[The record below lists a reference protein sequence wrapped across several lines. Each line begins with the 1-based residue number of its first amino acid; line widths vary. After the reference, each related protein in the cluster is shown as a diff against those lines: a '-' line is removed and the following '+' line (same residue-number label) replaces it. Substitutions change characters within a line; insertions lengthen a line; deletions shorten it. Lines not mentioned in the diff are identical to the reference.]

1 MGTFLKQQIKIEVLI
16 KFQNYKA
23 MRKVSV
29 K

>member
-1 MGTFLKQQIKIEVLI
+1 MGIFLKQQIKIEVLI
-16 KFQNYKA
+16 KFQNYKV